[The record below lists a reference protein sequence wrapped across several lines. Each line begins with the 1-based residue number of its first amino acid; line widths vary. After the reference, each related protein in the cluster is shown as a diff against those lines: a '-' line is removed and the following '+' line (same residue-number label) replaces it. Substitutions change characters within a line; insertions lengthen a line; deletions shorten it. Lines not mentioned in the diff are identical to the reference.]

1 MTTYYYKNTV
11 TGLVS
16 QNSDYSTP
24 QAVTKAAAGTGTG
37 SEYLFQRLTVG
48 TGSAIQAYRV
58 GEFNTAMSS
67 LKSAV
72 ITNVGTSG
80 LVSITFFQPD
90 RDLISATLSGSSPTQ
105 AGTFTYPTTSKVIFG
120 YQVAVTG
127 SPFSAA
133 QADGTATHAVIRKNN
148 TGYGVFHVV
157 PGGITAAG
165 IDLFI
170 PQDASGFTGISGDI
184 TVQFLR
190 KCKVVLDAGEQLVV
204 PDLVSP
210 VSTGDT
216 GSEET
221 SAIGIA
227 NVSPT
232 ASAEIEF
239 LVVGA

>member
-24 QAVTKAAAGTGTG
+24 QAVTRAAAGTGTG

-48 TGSAIQAYRV
+48 TGSALQSYKV
-58 GEFNTAMSS
+58 GEFGTAMSS

-105 AGTFTYPTTSKVIFG
+105 AGTFTYPTTSLVIFG

-133 QADGTATHAVIRKNN
+133 QADGTATHAIIRHSD
-148 TGYGVFHVV
+148 TGYGMFHVV

-165 IDLFI
+165 IDLY
-170 PQDASGFTGISGDI
+170 ATKNVSGFTGISGAI

-190 KCKVVLDAGEQLVV
+190 ECKVVLDAGEQLVV

-210 VSTGDT
+210 ITG
-216 GSEET
+216 GEQN
-221 SAIGIA
+221 SAIGIT

-232 ASAEIEF
+232 ASAEVEV